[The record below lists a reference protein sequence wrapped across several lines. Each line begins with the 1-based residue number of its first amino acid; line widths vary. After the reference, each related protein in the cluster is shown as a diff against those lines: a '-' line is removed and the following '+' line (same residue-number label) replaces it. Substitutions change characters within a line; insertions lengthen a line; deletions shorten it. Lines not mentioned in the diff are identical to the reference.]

1 MNAPTPKHLRMITA
15 LKNRLRALALG
26 LLALGLVGAA
36 PTTASAQEA
45 ASSQT
50 AWRLLDYLAVD
61 YSGAVQNGQVISPP
75 EYAEMN
81 EFAAQVRER
90 ITALPVHAAQPGLVS
105 KARALEAAITAK
117 QDPTVVAGQA
127 HALAAELLVAYPTP
141 LAPIRTP
148 DLPRGAALYAQNCA
162 ACHGATGG
170 GDGPLAADLDPPAIA
185 FADVDRARQRSAFGL
200 YQVINQGLDGTAMA
214 SFAHLS
220 TDEQWD
226 LAFYVG
232 RFAFTEEQAAAG
244 EKLWNE
250 DAAVRARFPDL
261 KALSQITPA
270 ALAAAVGQ
278 SKADALTAYLRRH
291 PEAVVQQTTGSLDI
305 ARQKLRESLAA
316 YESGDKRKAT
326 DLALAAYLD
335 GFEPVEPSLTARNNA
350 LMLRIET
357 AMGQVRGAISR
368 NAPVAEVRGEIE
380 TLDGLFAE
388 AARALAP
395 DQASNASSFVGAFA
409 VLLREGL
416 EALLIVVAMIAFLRK
431 AERTDVLPYVHGGWV
446 AALLAGGL
454 TWAAA
459 TYLITISGA
468 SRELTEGFGSLIA
481 SVVLIS
487 VGLWMHGKAQADAW
501 QVYIREK
508 LSTALSK
515 KSAWF
520 LFLLA
525 FVVVYREVFETILF
539 LTALWTQGGGA
550 AMLAGIGAAAMVLVV
565 VTWIML
571 RLSRSLPIAK
581 FFQYSAILMA
591 ALAVVLAGKGVAALQ
606 EAGLISLH
614 PLALPRFD
622 WLGFYPT
629 LEGVL
634 AQLLAIAA
642 LAFGFIVA
650 TRKTKDLT

>member
-1 MNAPTPKHLRMITA
+1 MGSAPTA
-15 LKNRLRALALG
+15 VA
-26 LLALGLVGAA
+26 
-36 PTTASAQEA
+36 AQEV

-81 EFAAQVRER
+81 EFAGQVRER
-90 ITALPVHAAQPGLVS
+90 IAALPTHPAQPALIA

-117 QDPTVVAGQA
+117 QDPKAVAGQA
-127 HALAAELLVAYPTP
+127 HTLATELLAAYPTP
-141 LAPIRTP
+141 LAPIRMP
-148 DLPRGAALYAQNCA
+148 DLTRGAKLYAENCA
-162 ACHGATGG
+162 SCHGAAGG

-185 FADVDRARQRSAFGL
+185 FADVERARQRSAFGL

-214 SFAHLS
+214 SFAYLP

-232 RFAFTEEQAAAG
+232 RFAFSEEQAAEG
-244 EKLWNE
+244 EKLWTE
-250 DAAVRARFPDL
+250 DATVRARFPDL
-261 KALSQITPA
+261 KALSQMTPV
-270 ALAAAVGQ
+270 ALADIVGEA
-278 SKADALTAYLRRH
+278 KADALTAYLRRH
-291 PEAVVQQTTGSLDI
+291 PEAVSQQSSGSLDI
-305 ARQKLRESLAA
+305 ARRKLRESLAA
-316 YESGDKRKAT
+316 YEAGDKRKAT

-335 GFEPVEPSLTARNNA
+335 GFEPVEPMLTARDKA

-368 NAPVAEVRGEIE
+368 NASVSEVRAEIE
-380 TLDGLFAE
+380 QLDGLFAD
-388 AARALAP
+388 AARSLEP
-395 DQASNASSFVGAFA
+395 DQASNTSSFLGAFA

-446 AALLAGGL
+446 AALVAGGL
-454 TWAAA
+454 TWVTA

-481 SVVLIS
+481 SAVLIS

-508 LSTALSK
+508 LSKALSK

-525 FVVVYREVFETILF
+525 FIVVYREVFETILF

-550 AMLAGIGAAAMVLVV
+550 AMLAGIGAAAVVLAVV
-565 VTWIML
+565 AWVML
-571 RLSRSLPIAK
+571 RLSRSLPISK
-581 FFQYSAILMA
+581 FFQYSAVLMA
-591 ALAVVLAGKGVAALQ
+591 ILAVVLAGKGVAALQ

-614 PLALPRFD
+614 PLALPRID

-629 LEGVL
+629 VEGVF
-634 AQLLAIAA
+634 AQLVVVVALAI
-642 LAFGFIVA
+642 GFFVA
-650 TRKTKDLT
+650 RPKVRVTA

>member
-1 MNAPTPKHLRMITA
+1 M
-15 LKNRLRALALG
+15 
-26 LLALGLVGAA
+26 
-36 PTTASAQEA
+36 ASAQEA

-61 YSGAVQNGQVISPP
+61 YSGAVQNGQVVSPP

-90 ITALPVHAAQPGLVS
+90 IAALPTHPAQPVLIS
-105 KARALEAAITAK
+105 KAQALQAAITAK
-117 QDPTVVAGQA
+117 RDPAVVAGQA

-148 DLPRGAALYAQNCA
+148 DLPRGAALYAENCA

-278 SKADALTAYLRRH
+278 PKADALTAYLRRH
-291 PEAVVQQTTGSLDI
+291 PEAVVQHTTGSLDI

-316 YESGDKRKAT
+316 YEAGDKRKAT

-335 GFEPVEPSLTARNNA
+335 GFEPVEPSLTARNSA

-501 QVYIREK
+501 QIYIREK
-508 LSTALSK
+508 LSTALSQ

-525 FVVVYREVFETILF
+525 FIVVYREVFETILF

-550 AMLAGIGAAAMVLVV
+550 AMLAGIGAAALVLVV

-629 LEGVL
+629 IEGVL

-642 LAFGFIVA
+642 LALGFIMA
-650 TRKTKDLT
+650 TRNTRDLT

>member
-1 MNAPTPKHLRMITA
+1 MITA
-15 LKNRLRALALG
+15 LKNCLRALVFG

-36 PTTASAQEA
+36 PTIASGQEPV
-45 ASSQT
+45 SSQT

-61 YSGAVQNGQVISPP
+61 YSGAVRNGQIISPP

-90 ITALPVHAAQPGLVS
+90 IAALPVHPAQPGLVS

-141 LAPIRTP
+141 LAPVRTP

-162 ACHGATGG
+162 ACHGVTGG
-170 GDGPLAADLDPPAIA
+170 GDGPLGADLDPPAIA

-270 ALAAAVGQ
+270 ALAVALGQ
-278 SKADALTAYLRRH
+278 TKADALTAYLRRH

-316 YESGDKRKAT
+316 YEAGDKRKAT

-459 TYLITISGA
+459 THLITISGA

-501 QVYIREK
+501 QIYIREK

-525 FVVVYREVFETILF
+525 FIVVYREVFETILF

-550 AMLAGIGAAAMVLVV
+550 AMLAGIGAAALVLVV

-606 EAGLISLH
+606 EAGLINLH

-629 LEGVL
+629 VEGVL
-634 AQLLAIAA
+634 AQLLAVAA
-642 LAFGFIVA
+642 LALGFIA
-650 TRKTKDLT
+650 AQRKART

>member
-1 MNAPTPKHLRMITA
+1 MISA
-15 LKNRLRALALG
+15 LKNRVRAFAFG
-26 LLALGLVGAA
+26 VLLLGLVGAA
-36 PTTASAQEA
+36 PTIASAQEA

-61 YSGAVQNGQVISPP
+61 YSGAVQNGQVVSPP
-75 EYAEMN
+75 EYAEMK
-81 EFAAQVRER
+81 EFAGQVRER
-90 ITALPVHAAQPGLVS
+90 IAALPAKPAQPALIS
-105 KARALEAAITAK
+105 KAGTLEAAINAK
-117 QDPTVVAGQA
+117 QDPKVVAGQA
-127 HALAAELLVAYPTP
+127 HALAGELLAAYPTP

-148 DLPRGAALYAQNCA
+148 DLVRGEKLYTENCA
-162 ACHGATGG
+162 ACHGVTGH
-170 GDGPLAADLDPPAIA
+170 GDGPAAANLDPPAIA
-185 FADVDRARQRSAFGL
+185 FADAERARQRSAFGL

-214 SFAHLS
+214 SFSHLPN
-220 TDEQWD
+220 DQQWD

-232 RFAFTEEQAAAG
+232 RFAFSEAQAAAG

-250 DAAVRARFPDL
+250 DTTIRARLPDL

-270 ALAAAVGQ
+270 ALAEAVGQ
-278 SKADALTAYLRRH
+278 QKADALTAYLRRH
-291 PEAVVQQTTGSLDI
+291 PEAVIQQTTGALDV
-305 ARQKLRESLAA
+305 ARQTLRASLAA
-316 YESGDKRKAT
+316 YEAGDKRKAT

-335 GFEPVEPSLTARNNA
+335 GFEPVEPALTARDNA

-368 NAPVAEVRGEIE
+368 NAPVDEVRAEIE
-380 TLDGLFAE
+380 ALDGLFAE

-395 DQASNASSFVGAFA
+395 DQGSNASSFLGAFA

-416 EALLIVVAMIAFLRK
+416 EAVLIVVAMIAFLRK

-446 AALLAGGL
+446 AALVAGGL

-481 SVVLIS
+481 AVVLIS
-487 VGLWMHGKAQADAW
+487 VGLWMHGKAQANAW

-525 FVVVYREVFETILF
+525 FIVVYREVFETILF
-539 LTALWTQGGGA
+539 LTALWTQGGGG
-550 AMLAGIGAAAMVLVV
+550 AMLAGIGAATLVLAL
-565 VTWIML
+565 VTWVML
-571 RLSRSLPIAK
+571 RLSHSLPISN

-591 ALAVVLAGKGVAALQ
+591 ILAVVLAGKGVAALQ

-614 PLALPRFD
+614 PLASPRID
-622 WLGFYPT
+622 WLGVYPT

-634 AQLLAIAA
+634 AQLAAIGA
-642 LAFGFIVA
+642 LALGFVTA
-650 TRKTKDLT
+650 RRKAGA

>member
-1 MNAPTPKHLRMITA
+1 M
-15 LKNRLRALALG
+15 G
-26 LLALGLVGAA
+26 
-36 PTTASAQEA
+36 
-45 ASSQT
+45 
-50 AWRLLDYLAVD
+50 
-61 YSGAVQNGQVISPP
+61 
-75 EYAEMN
+75 
-81 EFAAQVRER
+81 
-90 ITALPVHAAQPGLVS
+90 
-105 KARALEAAITAK
+105 
-117 QDPTVVAGQA
+117 
-127 HALAAELLVAYPTP
+127 
-141 LAPIRTP
+141 
-148 DLPRGAALYAQNCA
+148 
-162 ACHGATGG
+162 CHGATGG

-185 FADVDRARQRSAFGL
+185 FADLDRARQRSAFGL

-232 RFAFTEEQAAAG
+232 RFAFTEERAAAG

-270 ALAAAVGQ
+270 ALAVAVGP

-316 YESGDKRKAT
+316 YEAGDKRKAT

-368 NAPVAEVRGEIE
+368 NAPVAELRGEIE
-380 TLDGLFAE
+380 TLDELFAE

-454 TWAAA
+454 TWGAA

-525 FVVVYREVFETILF
+525 FIVVYREVFETILF

-565 VTWIML
+565 VTWVML

-614 PLALPRFD
+614 PLALPRVD

>member
-1 MNAPTPKHLRMITA
+1 MITA
-15 LKNRLRALALG
+15 LKNRLRALVFG

-36 PTTASAQEA
+36 PTIASAQEA

-61 YSGAVQNGQVISPP
+61 YSGAVQNGQIISPP

-90 ITALPVHAAQPGLVS
+90 ITALPAHPAQPTLVI

-117 QDPTVVAGQA
+117 QDPAVVAGQA

-148 DLPRGAALYAQNCA
+148 DLPRGAALYAENCA

-270 ALAAAVGQ
+270 ALAVTVGP
-278 SKADALTAYLRRH
+278 SRADALTAYLRRH

-305 ARQKLRESLAA
+305 ARQKLRDSLAA
-316 YESGDKRKAT
+316 YEAGDKRKAM

-335 GFEPVEPSLTARNNA
+335 GFEPVEPALTARDNA

-380 TLDGLFAE
+380 TLDGLFAD

-395 DQASNASSFVGAFA
+395 DQASNASSFLGAFA

-525 FVVVYREVFETILF
+525 FIVVYREVFETILF

-550 AMLAGIGAAAMVLVV
+550 AMLAGIGAAALVLVV
-565 VTWIML
+565 VTWVML

-591 ALAVVLAGKGVAALQ
+591 ALAVVLAGKGVGALQ

-629 LEGVL
+629 LEGIL

-642 LAFGFIVA
+642 LAFGFIMA
-650 TRKTKDLT
+650 TRKTRYLK

>member
-1 MNAPTPKHLRMITA
+1 MITA
-15 LKNRLRALALG
+15 LKNCLRALVFG

-36 PTTASAQEA
+36 PTIASGQEPV
-45 ASSQT
+45 SSQT

-61 YSGAVQNGQVISPP
+61 YSGAVRNGQIISPP

-90 ITALPVHAAQPGLVS
+90 IAALPVHPAQPGLVS

-141 LAPIRTP
+141 LAPVRTP

-162 ACHGATGG
+162 ACHGVTGG
-170 GDGPLAADLDPPAIA
+170 GDGPLGADLDPPAIA

-270 ALAAAVGQ
+270 ALAVALGQ
-278 SKADALTAYLRRH
+278 TKADALTAYLRRH

-316 YESGDKRKAT
+316 YEAGDKRKAT

-357 AMGQVRGAISR
+357 AMGEVRGAISR

-459 TYLITISGA
+459 THLITISGA

-501 QVYIREK
+501 QIYIREK

-525 FVVVYREVFETILF
+525 FIVVYREVFETILF

-550 AMLAGIGAAAMVLVV
+550 AMLAGIGAAALVLVV

-606 EAGLISLH
+606 EAGLINLH

-629 LEGVL
+629 VEGVL
-634 AQLLAIAA
+634 AQLLAVAA
-642 LAFGFIVA
+642 LALGFIA
-650 TRKTKDLT
+650 AQRKART

>member
-1 MNAPTPKHLRMITA
+1 
-15 LKNRLRALALG
+15 
-26 LLALGLVGAA
+26 
-36 PTTASAQEA
+36 
-45 ASSQT
+45 
-50 AWRLLDYLAVD
+50 
-61 YSGAVQNGQVISPP
+61 
-75 EYAEMN
+75 
-81 EFAAQVRER
+81 
-90 ITALPVHAAQPGLVS
+90 
-105 KARALEAAITAK
+105 
-117 QDPTVVAGQA
+117 
-127 HALAAELLVAYPTP
+127 
-141 LAPIRTP
+141 
-148 DLPRGAALYAQNCA
+148 
-162 ACHGATGG
+162 
-170 GDGPLAADLDPPAIA
+170 
-185 FADVDRARQRSAFGL
+185 
-200 YQVINQGLDGTAMA
+200 
-214 SFAHLS
+214 
-220 TDEQWD
+220 
-226 LAFYVG
+226 
-232 RFAFTEEQAAAG
+232 
-244 EKLWNE
+244 
-250 DAAVRARFPDL
+250 
-261 KALSQITPA
+261 
-270 ALAAAVGQ
+270 
-278 SKADALTAYLRRH
+278 
-291 PEAVVQQTTGSLDI
+291 
-305 ARQKLRESLAA
+305 
-316 YESGDKRKAT
+316 
-326 DLALAAYLD
+326 
-335 GFEPVEPSLTARNNA
+335 
-350 LMLRIET
+350 MLRIET
-357 AMGQVRGAISR
+357 AMDQVRGAISR
-368 NAPVAEVRGEIE
+368 NAPVAEVRDEIE

-388 AARALAP
+388 AARALSP
-395 DQASNASSFVGAFA
+395 DQASNASSFLGAFA

-501 QVYIREK
+501 QIYIREK

-525 FVVVYREVFETILF
+525 FIVVYREVFETILF

-550 AMLAGIGAAAMVLVV
+550 AMLAGIGAAALVLVV
-565 VTWIML
+565 VTWVML

-629 LEGVL
+629 IEGVL

-642 LAFGFIVA
+642 LAFGFIMA
-650 TRKTKDLT
+650 TGKPGI

>member
-1 MNAPTPKHLRMITA
+1 
-15 LKNRLRALALG
+15 
-26 LLALGLVGAA
+26 
-36 PTTASAQEA
+36 
-45 ASSQT
+45 
-50 AWRLLDYLAVD
+50 
-61 YSGAVQNGQVISPP
+61 
-75 EYAEMN
+75 
-81 EFAAQVRER
+81 
-90 ITALPVHAAQPGLVS
+90 
-105 KARALEAAITAK
+105 
-117 QDPTVVAGQA
+117 
-127 HALAAELLVAYPTP
+127 
-141 LAPIRTP
+141 
-148 DLPRGAALYAQNCA
+148 
-162 ACHGATGG
+162 
-170 GDGPLAADLDPPAIA
+170 
-185 FADVDRARQRSAFGL
+185 
-200 YQVINQGLDGTAMA
+200 
-214 SFAHLS
+214 
-220 TDEQWD
+220 
-226 LAFYVG
+226 
-232 RFAFTEEQAAAG
+232 
-244 EKLWNE
+244 
-250 DAAVRARFPDL
+250 
-261 KALSQITPA
+261 
-270 ALAAAVGQ
+270 
-278 SKADALTAYLRRH
+278 
-291 PEAVVQQTTGSLDI
+291 
-305 ARQKLRESLAA
+305 
-316 YESGDKRKAT
+316 
-326 DLALAAYLD
+326 
-335 GFEPVEPSLTARNNA
+335 
-350 LMLRIET
+350 MLRIET

-629 LEGVL
+629 IEGVL

-642 LAFGFIVA
+642 LAFGFIMA
-650 TRKTKDLT
+650 TGKPGI

>member
-1 MNAPTPKHLRMITA
+1 MITA
-15 LKNRLRALALG
+15 LKNRVFAVAFA

-36 PTTASAQEA
+36 PTIASAQEA

-75 EYAEMN
+75 EYAEMK
-81 EFAAQVRER
+81 EFAGQVRER
-90 ITALPVHAAQPGLVS
+90 IAALPANPAQPALVS
-105 KARALEAAITAK
+105 KARTLEAAIIAK
-117 QDPTVVAGQA
+117 QDPKVVAGQA
-127 HALAAELLVAYPTP
+127 HALASELLAAYPTP

-148 DLPRGAALYAQNCA
+148 DLARGEKLYAENCA
-162 ACHGATGG
+162 ACHGVTGG
-170 GDGPLAADLDPPAIA
+170 GDGPAAANLDPPAIA
-185 FADVDRARQRSAFGL
+185 FADAERARQRSAFGL
-200 YQVINQGLDGTAMA
+200 YQVINQGLDGTAMT
-214 SFAHLS
+214 SFSHLP

-232 RFAFTEEQAAAG
+232 RFAFSEAQAAAG

-250 DAAVRARFPDL
+250 DATIRARFPDL

-270 ALAAAVGQ
+270 ALAEAIGQ
-278 SKADALTAYLRRH
+278 TKADALTAYLRRH
-291 PEAVVQQTTGSLDI
+291 PEAVIQQTTGSLDV
-305 ARQKLRESLAA
+305 ARQTLRAALAA
-316 YESGDKRKAT
+316 YEAGDRRKAT

-335 GFEPVEPSLTARNNA
+335 GFEPVEPALTARDKA

-368 NAPVAEVRGEIE
+368 NAPVDEVRAEIE
-380 TLDGLFAE
+380 ALDGLFAE

-395 DQASNASSFVGAFA
+395 DQASNASSFLGAFA

-416 EALLIVVAMIAFLRK
+416 EAVLIVVAMIAFLRK

-481 SVVLIS
+481 AVVLIS
-487 VGLWMHGKAQADAW
+487 VGLWMHGKAQANAW

-525 FVVVYREVFETILF
+525 FIVVYREVFETILF
-539 LTALWTQGGGA
+539 LTALWTQGGGG
-550 AMLAGIGAAAMVLVV
+550 AMLAGIGAAALVLVL
-565 VTWIML
+565 VTWVML

-591 ALAVVLAGKGVAALQ
+591 VLAVVLAGKGVAALQ

-614 PLALPRFD
+614 PLAFPRID
-622 WLGFYPT
+622 WLGVYPT

-634 AQLLAIAA
+634 AQLAAIAA
-642 LAFGFIVA
+642 LALGFVTA
-650 TRKTKDLT
+650 RRKAAA

>member
-1 MNAPTPKHLRMITA
+1 MGMITA
-15 LKNRLRALALG
+15 LKNRVRALAFG

-36 PTTASAQEA
+36 PTVAAAQEA

-61 YSGAVQNGQVISPP
+61 YSGAVQNGQVVSPP

-90 ITALPVHAAQPGLVS
+90 IAALPTHPAQPVLIS
-105 KARALEAAITAK
+105 KAQALQAAITAK
-117 QDPTVVAGQA
+117 RDPAVVAGQA

-148 DLPRGAALYAQNCA
+148 DLPRGAALYAEKCA

-278 SKADALTAYLRRH
+278 PKADALTAYLRCH

-316 YESGDKRKAT
+316 YEAGDKRKAT

-335 GFEPVEPSLTARNNA
+335 GFEPVEPALTARDNA

-368 NAPVAEVRGEIE
+368 NAPVAEVRAEIE

-395 DQASNASSFVGAFA
+395 DQASNASSFLGAFA

-481 SVVLIS
+481 SMVLIS

-501 QVYIREK
+501 QIYIREK

-525 FVVVYREVFETILF
+525 FIVVYREVFETILF

-550 AMLAGIGAAAMVLVV
+550 AMLAGIGAAALVLIV
-565 VTWIML
+565 VTWVML

-629 LEGVL
+629 VEGVL
-634 AQLLAIAA
+634 AQLLAVAA
-642 LAFGFIVA
+642 LALGFIA
-650 TRKTKDLT
+650 AQRKART

>member
-1 MNAPTPKHLRMITA
+1 MGSAPT
-15 LKNRLRALALG
+15 
-26 LLALGLVGAA
+26 VV
-36 PTTASAQEA
+36 SAQEA

-61 YSGAVQNGQVISPP
+61 YSGAVQNGQVISPS

-81 EFAAQVRER
+81 EFAGQVRER
-90 ITALPVHAAQPGLVS
+90 IAALPTHPAQPALIA
-105 KARALEAAITAK
+105 KARTLEAAITAK
-117 QDPTVVAGQA
+117 QDPKVVAGQA
-127 HALAAELLVAYPTP
+127 HALAAELLAAYPTP
-141 LAPIRTP
+141 LAPIRMP
-148 DLPRGAALYAQNCA
+148 DLTRGAKLYAENCSS
-162 ACHGATGG
+162 CHGVAGG
-170 GDGPLAADLDPPAIA
+170 GDGPLAADLDPPVIA
-185 FADVDRARQRSAFGL
+185 FADVERARQRSAFGL

-214 SFAHLS
+214 SFSHLP

-232 RFAFTEEQAAAG
+232 RFAFSEEQAAEG
-244 EKLWNE
+244 ENLWTV
-250 DAAVRARFPDL
+250 DATIRARFPDL
-261 KALSQITPA
+261 KALSQMTPA
-270 ALAAAVGQ
+270 ALADIVGEA
-278 SKADALTAYLRRH
+278 KADALTAYLRRH
-291 PEAVVQQTTGSLDI
+291 PEAVGQQSSGSLDI
-305 ARQKLRESLAA
+305 ARRKLRESLAA
-316 YESGDKRKAT
+316 YEAGDKRKAT

-335 GFEPVEPSLTARNNA
+335 GFEPVEPMLTARNKA

-368 NAPVAEVRGEIE
+368 NAPVSEVRAEIE
-380 TLDGLFAE
+380 QLDGLFVD
-388 AARALAP
+388 AARALEP
-395 DQASNASSFVGAFA
+395 DEASNTSSFLGAFA

-446 AALLAGGL
+446 AALVAGGL
-454 TWAAA
+454 TWMAA

-481 SVVLIS
+481 SAVLIS

-508 LSTALSK
+508 LSKALSK

-525 FVVVYREVFETILF
+525 FIVVYREVFETILF

-550 AMLAGIGAAAMVLVV
+550 AMLAGIGAAAVVLAVV
-565 VTWIML
+565 AWVML
-571 RLSRSLPIAK
+571 RLSRSLPISK
-581 FFQYSAILMA
+581 FFQYSAVLMA
-591 ALAVVLAGKGVAALQ
+591 ILAVVLAGKGVAALQ

-614 PLALPRFD
+614 PLALPRID

-629 LEGVL
+629 IEGVF
-634 AQLLAIAA
+634 AQLFVVMALAIGFF
-642 LAFGFIVA
+642 LARPKARV
-650 TRKTKDLT
+650 

>member
-1 MNAPTPKHLRMITA
+1 MDDATLLSLLMARTMPERDIAQAVATLLAVFGSVASVVAADPPELARAARLDATTITDLKILRRLSVRLARSEACRRPVLSSWSA
-15 LKNRLRALALG
+15 LVAYVRSALAHEPREQFRTLYLDKKNI
-26 LLALGLVGAA
+26 LLRDEFRAEGTVDHA
-36 PTTASAQEA
+36 PVYPRE
-45 ASSQT
+45 
-50 AWRLLDYLAVD
+50 
-61 YSGAVQNGQVISPP
+61 VI
-75 EYAEMN
+75 
-81 EFAAQVRER
+81 R
-90 ITALPVHAAQPGLVS
+90 
-105 KARALEAAITAK
+105 RALE
-117 QDPTVVAGQA
+117 
-127 HALAAELLVAYPTP
+127 L
-141 LAPIRTP
+141 
-148 DLPRGAALYAQNCA
+148 
-162 ACHGATGG
+162 
-170 GDGPLAADLDPPAIA
+170 
-185 FADVDRARQRSAFGL
+185 SA
-200 YQVINQGLDGTAMA
+200 
-214 SFAHLS
+214 S
-220 TDEQWD
+220 
-226 LAFYVG
+226 
-232 RFAFTEEQAAAG
+232 
-244 EKLWNE
+244 
-250 DAAVRARFPDL
+250 
-261 KALSQITPA
+261 
-270 ALAAAVGQ
+270 
-278 SKADALTAYLRRH
+278 
-291 PEAVVQQTTGSLDI
+291 
-305 ARQKLRESLAA
+305 
-316 YESGDKRKAT
+316 
-326 DLALAAYLD
+326 
-335 GFEPVEPSLTARNNA
+335 A
-350 LMLRIET
+350 LM
-357 AMGQVRGAISR
+357 GQIRGAISR
-368 NAPVAEVRGEIE
+368 NAPVSEVRAEIE

-395 DQASNASSFVGAFA
+395 DQASNASSFLGAFA

-525 FVVVYREVFETILF
+525 FIVVYREVFETILF

-550 AMLAGIGAAAMVLVV
+550 AMLAGIGAAALVLVV
-565 VTWIML
+565 VTWVML

-629 LEGVL
+629 IEGVL